1 MSLRLAP
8 ALLIALALAFP
19 AQAQLLRL
27 KPRPAG
33 PPPGTPAAEAGIW
46 PFPAPDP
53 KSWWDDKRPVA
64 GEEADP
70 LGGRRIRSVEQLARP
85 DNGVDPSTYRLWGL
99 MPLQWQLVRGQEM
112 ILEVWI
118 RPTDSVRQRVVRV
131 IVRGDAAF
139 VQGRAGLA
147 CCEAGIGR
155 RMGFD
160 VRLPAGAAQRF
171 TALRALPLWTAPR
184 DVRVEESGAVDTVCL
199 EGVAYD
205 LTLVTA
211 GRSVTLRRACDPAE
225 IGEAAAVLEAVLG
238 AALGHDPRFD
248 VLFPRGAGFAP
259 ARVAHERLLADG
271 GRLKANPE
279 ARLPPPGAEPAP
291 RREPEAPPTP
301 PPVSEPSR
309 PPARP

>member
-1 MSLRLAP
+1 MPPRFAA
-8 ALLIALALAFP
+8 ALLIALALAAP
-19 AQAQLLRL
+19 AEAQFGRG
-27 KPRPAG
+27 KPAPGG
-33 PPPGTPAAEAGIW
+33 PPPGTPPWEAEIW

-53 KSWWDDKRPVA
+53 KSWWDDKRPPP
-64 GEEADP
+64 GEAADP

-118 RPTDSVRQRVVRV
+118 RPTTSVRQRVVRV
-131 IVRGDAAF
+131 IVRGDDVF
-139 VQGRAGLA
+139 VQARAGLA

-160 VRLPAGAAQRF
+160 VKLPAGSAARF
-171 TALRALPLWTAPR
+171 TALRGAPLWSAPR
-184 DVRVEESGAVDTVCL
+184 DVRVEEAGSADSVCV

-205 LTLVTA
+205 
-211 GRSVTLRRACDPAE
+211 VTLITPGRAVSVRRACDPAE
-225 IGEAAAVLEAVLG
+225 IGQAAEVLETVLG

-248 VLFPRGAGFAP
+248 VLFPGGASFAS
-259 ARVAHERLLADG
+259 ARAAYEQLLAGG
-271 GRLKANPE
+271 GRLKANPQ

-291 RREPEAPPTP
+291 LPEPAATP
-301 PPVSEPSR
+301 PAPAP